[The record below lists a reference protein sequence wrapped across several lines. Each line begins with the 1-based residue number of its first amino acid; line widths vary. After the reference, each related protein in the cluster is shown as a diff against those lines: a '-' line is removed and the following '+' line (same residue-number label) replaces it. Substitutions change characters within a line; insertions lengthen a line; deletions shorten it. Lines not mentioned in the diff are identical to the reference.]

1 MNNIWSFK
9 EPQCHRGL
17 ERRASDAPW
26 CWVGAKR
33 ECGGPMF
40 LLVVVHSVWQ
50 SKKRPSHGTES
61 ISYPWTSTSF
71 LVVFWQ
77 VWPCSRPASG
87 SPEAHENKQCMK
99 WFSFIHP
106 VRDTGLGCILP
117 NDTNPYLPA
126 NAFLSKHFLFFL
138 FLDVLEFYFYVL
150 GVIRQVVAIVC
161 KISQT

>member
-1 MNNIWSFK
+1 MDSTTSPTKSRFPHLFPFWKTNRTN
-9 EPQCHRGL
+9 EQHLELQRTQCHRGL

-26 CWVGAKR
+26 CWVGAKH

-40 LLVVVHSVWQ
+40 LLVVVHSEWQ
-50 SKKRPSHGTES
+50 SKKGPSHGTES

-106 VRDTGLGCILP
+106 VHDTGLGCILP
-117 NDTNPYLPA
+117 NDTNPYRPA
-126 NAFLSKHFLFFL
+126 NTFLGRHFLFF
-138 FLDVLEFYFYVL
+138 FFSMF
-150 GVIRQVVAIVC
+150 
-161 KISQT
+161 